1 MDENN
6 NPIDL
11 IQSKLLNIYNLEAD
25 NSQVI
30 SSISKNY
37 KLKHNKTKFRAIIIQ
52 SLYES
57 EISGKNPLDILR
69 RNYKKKE
76 IAQKNIDF
84 MEFLVNNFVNEK
96 QMINDKINS
105 KLIKKNLDLFLIDK
119 NIIQLA
125 LIESLFSKE
134 VNKKI
139 IINEAVE
146 LAKYFGQDSSPKFV
160 NGVLSSLI

>member
-1 MDENN
+1 MDGNN
-6 NPIDL
+6 NLIDL
-11 IQSKLLNIYNLEAD
+11 IPSKLLKNYSLGDDELK
-25 NSQVI
+25 VI
-30 SSISKNY
+30 SSTSKNH

-76 IAQKNIDF
+76 TAKKDADF
-84 MEFLVNNFVNEK
+84 MEFLVSNFINEK

-105 KLIKKNLDLFLIDK
+105 KLKRKNLELFLIDK

-134 VNKKI
+134 LNKKI